1 METGIFHFDGIWLL
15 MNVLAFLSNHLFTFF
30 SPKKDIFFLDDNFT
44 NQTKKFLNTKTNHLF
59 KRNVHRNQQEN
70 I

>member
-1 METGIFHFDGIWLL
+1 

-30 SPKKDIFFLDDNFT
+30 SLKKDIFFLDDNFT